1 MIALIILF
9 FCLTTSASLSAS
21 IWLSKWTDKAKS
33 QIRSN
38 NTTSSLN
45 NQIRDMNIYSALGII
60 QGIIKCISIIFYFR
74 FCWRFSCVCHA
85 IDCKAF
91 DICRW
96 SKATLDY
103 PTWSTSCTYVF
114 LRYNPHRSYYQSFFK
129 RYWCSWFNIISS
141 FFWVTH
147 YTYHS
152 CCYIGYTYLWIMVC
166 HHWTY
171 TSCCSICFYSSKIF
185 CWAHEKFSLCIFSV
199 FTYRLLDNFV
209 VWIQLHVVRSFRIS
223 AKQFKVLVPFEHIMF
238 NSASSM
244 CVISWLIEINRVIL
258 LILFLQGMIYHK
270 IGNLYYLPINRWR
283 GICLEMIGIL
293 LVLFTSLTAVLI
305 RNRLTAGTV
314 GLMITYAMQVTSSL
328 NVLVRII
335 SDIETNII
343 SVERINEYAEL
354 TPEAPWE
361 IPLKKPLAHWPADG
375 SIRYIV

>member
-1 MIALIILF
+1 
-9 FCLTTSASLSAS
+9 
-21 IWLSKWTDKAKS
+21 
-33 QIRSN
+33 
-38 NTTSSLN
+38 
-45 NQIRDMNIYSALGII
+45 
-60 QGIIKCISIIFYFR
+60 
-74 FCWRFSCVCHA
+74 
-85 IDCKAF
+85 
-91 DICRW
+91 
-96 SKATLDY
+96 
-103 PTWSTSCTYVF
+103 
-114 LRYNPHRSYYQSFFK
+114 
-129 RYWCSWFNIISS
+129 
-141 FFWVTH
+141 
-147 YTYHS
+147 
-152 CCYIGYTYLWIMVC
+152 
-166 HHWTY
+166 
-171 TSCCSICFYSSKIF
+171 
-185 CWAHEKFSLCIFSV
+185 
-199 FTYRLLDNFV
+199 
-209 VWIQLHVVRSFRIS
+209 
-223 AKQFKVLVPFEHIMF
+223 
-238 NSASSM
+238 
-244 CVISWLIEINRVIL
+244 LIEINRVIL